1 MKSPQRFIAGIV
13 SLLVASIP
21 IASARVIKGPFS
33 YLPSAIA
40 QTDSI
45 QPALYRQQEA
55 ELAITGGIV
64 KGTLFTPATMKRPPV
79 VLIIAGSGP
88 TDRDGNSPL
97 LPGKNNSLLQLADS
111 LATHGIASLR
121 YDKRGIA
128 KSQIKQLREEEMR
141 FSDGVD
147 DAIGW
152 IRWLRQQGFR
162 KIYIAGHS
170 EGSLVGLSAA
180 QTEKI
185 SGFISIAGVGRPI
198 DAVLR
203 EQFAAGGGPDS
214 LKKLAG
220 RYLDTLLMEQ
230 RIAKPHPL
238 LFSVFRPSVQPYM
251 ISWLRYDPQ
260 ALMRTL
266 HCPALVVQ
274 GTNDLQVKEIDARML
289 ASAKP
294 RTKLVIVQQM
304 NHVLKKID
312 SPVPAVNIASYS
324 NPKLPVMT
332 ELVSA
337 ITQFVTGKLN

>member
-1 MKSPQRFIAGIV
+1 MNNCRWLKGRALFLLFAATQIV
-13 SLLVASIP
+13 S
-21 IASARVIKGPFS
+21 
-33 YLPSAIA
+33 A
-40 QTDSI
+40 QSDSI

-55 ELAITGGIV
+55 ELAITGGTL
-64 KGTLFTPATMKRPPV
+64 KGTLFTPATVKRPPV

-111 LATHGIASLR
+111 LAAHGIASLR
-121 YDKRGIA
+121 FDKRGVA
-128 KSQIKQLREEEMR
+128 KSQIKELREEQMQ

-162 KIYIAGHS
+162 KIYVAGHS

-220 RYLDTLLMEQ
+220 RYLDTLLMGQ

-238 LFSVFRPSVQPYM
+238 LLSIFRPSVQPYM
-251 ISWLRYDPQ
+251 ISWLRYNPQ
-260 ALMRTL
+260 ALMR
-266 HCPALVVQ
+266 ALNCRALILQ
-274 GTNDLQVKEIDARML
+274 GTNDLQVKETDARLL
-289 ASAKP
+289 AASKP
-294 RTKLVIVQQM
+294 QAKLVIVEQM

-312 SPVPAVNIASYS
+312 SPAPAANIASYS
-324 NPKLPVMT
+324 NPKLPVMI
-332 ELVSA
+332 ELVAA
-337 ITQFVTGKLN
+337 ITQFVKGKFN

>member
-1 MKSPQRFIAGIV
+1 
-13 SLLVASIP
+13 
-21 IASARVIKGPFS
+21 
-33 YLPSAIA
+33 
-40 QTDSI
+40 
-45 QPALYRQQEA
+45 
-55 ELAITGGIV
+55 
-64 KGTLFTPATMKRPPV
+64 
-79 VLIIAGSGP
+79 
-88 TDRDGNSPL
+88 
-97 LPGKNNSLLQLADS
+97 LLQLADS
-111 LATHGIASLR
+111 LAVHGIATLR
-121 YDKRGIA
+121 YDKRGVA
-128 KSQIKQLREEEMR
+128 KSQIKELREEQMQ

-162 KIYIAGHS
+162 KIYVAGHS

-220 RYLDTLLMEQ
+220 RYLDTLFMGQ

-251 ISWLRYDPQ
+251 ISWLRYNPQ

-266 HCPALVVQ
+266 NCRALIVQ
-274 GTNDLQVKEIDARML
+274 GTNDLQVKETDAQLL
-289 ASAKP
+289 AASKP
-294 RTKLVIVQQM
+294 QAKLVIVEQM

-312 SPVPAVNIASYS
+312 SPAPAANIASYS
-324 NPKLPVMT
+324 NPKLPVMN
-332 ELVSA
+332 ELVAA
-337 ITQFVTGKLN
+337 ITQFVKGKFN